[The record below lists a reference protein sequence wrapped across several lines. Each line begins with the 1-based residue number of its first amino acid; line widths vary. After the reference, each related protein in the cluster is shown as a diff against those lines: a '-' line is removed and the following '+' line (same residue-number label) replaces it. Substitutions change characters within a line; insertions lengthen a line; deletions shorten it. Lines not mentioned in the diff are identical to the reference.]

1 MSDPTPTPQRHDSG
15 DDAASARAFDT
26 VAERLYPSLAT
37 AVFVVVRDQHAAEDI
52 VQDVLLAAWRNRH
65 TITDA
70 EELPNYLYRSCR
82 NRALNHLRNRRTR
95 DRVVAGEGTPV
106 PDVPADGAGT
116 DEDLLADEV
125 RDALRL
131 ALAAVPQG
139 ARDIFLMSRER
150 GLTYGEIARTLGI
163 SVKTVE
169 TQMSRALRALRTR
182 LAPFRE

>member
-1 MSDPTPTPQRHDSG
+1 MSDPRPTPPPPAAG
-15 DDAASARAFDT
+15 DDAASARAFDE
-26 VAERLYPSLAT
+26 VVQRLYPSLAT
-37 AVFVVVRDQHAAEDI
+37 AVFVVVRDAQAAEDI
-52 VQDVLLAAWRNRH
+52 VQDVLLAAWRNRD

-70 EELPNYLYRSCR
+70 GELPNYLFRSCR

-106 PDVPADGAGT
+106 PDVPADGAAT
-116 DEDLLADEV
+116 DEALLADEV
-125 RDALRL
+125 RDALRQ
-131 ALAAVPQG
+131 ALLAVPQG
-139 ARDIFLMSRER
+139 ARDIFLMSRQR

-169 TQMSRALRALRTR
+169 TQMSRALRTLRAR